1 MTKRRYRWKRIFG
14 LVFTLAVIGIGSA
27 PFLWTSD
34 GKVIPGVTIHGTKA
48 GGATEEELKELFS
61 VKNADL
67 LHGKLL
73 LTKGD
78 VHEEISYQSLS
89 VRYDEKAIEKAMA
102 LGRTGGLFQRWCDRW
117 RILLTGHSAA
127 IDASFDEKRLT
138 EDIAQLAA
146 KYAKPPVNANPHFG
160 KDGSVSFDEGRPSM
174 KIDEAALQEAAALQ
188 LKKGESGEVEIPA
201 TDIQQPNMTKEA
213 AKEINAVLA
222 EYTTTFYAG
231 GNRSRNIEIA
241 ANSISGRYIAPGAS
255 FSYNQA
261 TGSRSSANG
270 YLEAPVII
278 NGKVEPGTGGGVCQ
292 VSTTLFNAVIL
303 SGLAVTERT
312 CHYSPASYAPIGRDA
327 TVAEG
332 SLDFCFLNHLKHG
345 VYVYAVYEP
354 GAVTV
359 RILGNQEDKPSFVE
373 ITQKSDEVLPFKTV
387 TRIDPS
393 QEEEKKVEEG
403 HEGHNVLVTQS
414 VKWADGRIYHDS
426 FFSDYEPIDTVITYK
441 VKPDDPP
448 QPSEPPSP
456 KAVKKG
462 A

>member
-14 LVFTLAVIGIGSA
+14 LVFTLAAIAIGSA
-27 PFLWTSD
+27 PFLWVND
-34 GKVIPGVTIHGTKA
+34 GKVIPGVTIHGRKA
-48 GGATEEELKELFS
+48 GGETEEELAAFFAEQNDALK
-61 VKNADL
+61 A
-67 LHGKLL
+67 GKLT
-73 LTKGD
+73 LTQGE
-78 VHEEISYQSLS
+78 VHETLTFASLG
-89 VRYDEKAIEKAMA
+89 VRYDQKAIDEVMA
-102 LGRTGGLFQRWCDRW
+102 IGRTGSLLARWSDRW
-117 RILLTGHSAA
+117 KVLLRGAPQD
-127 IDASFDEKRLT
+127 IDASYDENVLRAKVETLT
-138 EDIAQLAA
+138 Q
-146 KYAKPPVNANPHFG
+146 KYAKPPKNAAPTFG
-160 KDGSVSFDEGRPSM
+160 KDGTVSFDEGRPSM
-174 KIDEAALQEAAALQ
+174 KMDAKALMEAADLQ

-241 ANSISGRYIAPGAS
+241 ANSISGRFVAPGAS

-312 CHYSPASYAPIGRDA
+312 CHYSPVAYAPIGRDA

-345 VYVYAVYEP
+345 VYIYAVYEP

-373 ITQKSDEVLPFKTV
+373 IAQKSDEVLPFKTV
-387 TRIDPS
+387 TRVDPS
-393 QEEEKKVEEG
+393 QEEDKKVEEG
-403 HEGHNVLVTQS
+403 HEGHSVLVTQS

-426 FFSDYEPIDTVITYK
+426 FFSDYEPVDTVITYK

>member
-1 MTKRRYRWKRIFG
+1 MSKRRYRWKRIFG
-14 LVFTLAVIGIGSA
+14 LVFTLAVISVGSA
-27 PFLWTSD
+27 PFLWVSD
-34 GKVIPGVTIHGTKA
+34 GRVIPGVTIHGIKA

-67 LHGKLL
+67 LHGKLV
-73 LTKGD
+73 LTKED
-78 VHEEISYQSLS
+78 AHEEISFRSLS

-102 LGRTGGLFQRWCDRW
+102 LGRTGGLFQRWYDRW

-127 IDASFDEKRLT
+127 IDASFDEKHLT

-146 KYAKPPVNANPHFG
+146 KYAKPPVNAKPRFG

-174 KIDEAALQEAAALQ
+174 KIDKAALEEAAALQ

-201 TDIQQPNMTKEA
+201 TDIQMPNMTKEA
-213 AKEINAVLA
+213 AKEINGVLA
-222 EYTTTFYAG
+222 EYTTTFYPG

-241 ANSISGRYIAPGAS
+241 ANSISGRYIAPGVS

-332 SLDFCFLNHLKHG
+332 SLDFLLPESFEAWRLHLCGLRTGCCDRAHL
-345 VYVYAVYEP
+345 
-354 GAVTV
+354 
-359 RILGNQEDKPSFVE
+359 R
-373 ITQKSDEVLPFKTV
+373 KSGRQALFRRDRK
-387 TRIDPS
+387 
-393 QEEEKKVEEG
+393 EE
-403 HEGHNVLVTQS
+403 
-414 VKWADGRIYHDS
+414 RR
-426 FFSDYEPIDTVITYK
+426 
-441 VKPDDPP
+441 
-448 QPSEPPSP
+448 SP
-456 KAVKKG
+456 AL
-462 A
+462 